1 VFGKIGLEQ
10 EEVYKSI
17 NKVSYIF
24 NSIKENKKSENKNQQ
39 KKEEIPMESQLE
51 VNEERLKY
59 LEKINQEL
67 PDLMMHE
74 SAKWDEVYKD
84 GALST
89 KVKRLMALGIALRA
103 RCVNCIIGQTMRALE
118 AGASK
123 EEILET
129 IAVNMA
135 MSGTTGI
142 AESLRVLKLLDEL
155 GKL

>member
-1 VFGKIGLEQ
+1 
-10 EEVYKSI
+10 
-17 NKVSYIF
+17 
-24 NSIKENKKSENKNQQ
+24 
-39 KKEEIPMESQLE
+39 M
-51 VNEERLKY
+51 
-59 LEKINQEL
+59 NQEL
-67 PDLMMHE
+67 PDLMIHE

-84 GALST
+84 GALSA

-103 RCVNCIIGQTMRALE
+103 QCVNCIVAQTIRALE
-118 AGASK
+118 AGATK

-129 IAVNMA
+129 TSVNMA

>member
-1 VFGKIGLEQ
+1 
-10 EEVYKSI
+10 
-17 NKVSYIF
+17 
-24 NSIKENKKSENKNQQ
+24 
-39 KKEEIPMESQLE
+39 MESQLE

-59 LEKINQEL
+59 FERINQEL
-67 PDLMMHE
+67 PELMIHE

-89 KVKRLMALGIALRA
+89 KVKRLLALGIALRA
-103 RCVNCIIGQTMRALE
+103 RRVNCIVGQTMRALE
-118 AGASK
+118 AGATK

-129 IAVNMA
+129 ISVNMA